1 VAANRSKAPKA
12 TQRGKAIK
20 RSAKEAVD
28 ERLMK
33 ALNHSVRVQILSL
46 MVDGEWSPNQLHK
59 ELGAGLS
66 QISYHIKVLKDFE
79 LIELT
84 KTEPR
89 RGAVEHFYNATTRVF
104 IPEDM
109 AAAMPKAAR
118 METLKRILMLAEKDM
133 KKSLE
138 TGAFYDRPDFHATRT
153 PMLLDEEGRAK
164 LHAELDEVL
173 ERAIKTEE
181 ESLKRIAEEGVQS
194 IPTRLVIFG
203 FSAANQT
210 DRQTSAFRQRS

>member
-1 VAANRSKAPKA
+1 MPAANGKAPKG
-12 TQRGKAIK
+12 TQRGKAVK
-20 RSAKEAVD
+20 QGAKEVVD

-33 ALNHSVRVQILSL
+33 ALTHSVRVQILSL

-59 ELGAGLS
+59 ELGVGLS

-79 LIELT
+79 LIEPT

-89 RGAVEHFYNATTRVF
+89 RGAVEHFYKATTRVF

-118 METLKRILMLAEKDM
+118 METLKRILMLAQKDM

-153 PMLLDEEGRAK
+153 PMQLDEEGRAK

-173 ERAIKTEE
+173 ERAIQTEE
-181 ESLKRIAEEGVQS
+181 ESLKRIAKGAKS

-203 FSAANQT
+203 FSAASKA
-210 DRQTSAFRQRS
+210 DKQTSAFRQRS